1 MTGTRAVDVLVVG
14 AGPAGLAAAGRLAA
28 LGAGTVEV
36 LEREPQGARP
46 WADAVVRAVRAGAV
60 RAGAV
65 LRTGVTVTGWS
76 GPLTLDTTSPAGRE
90 RVTARAVVL
99 ATGARERPR
108 SARLVPGTR
117 SAGVLTTGELLRSV
131 YAYGQGVGT
140 RAVVVGAEPV
150 SWEAV
155 RALRHARVEVAAVV
169 TEQAWRRPGA
179 LRGRVPVLG
188 GTSVAE
194 LLGRGRLSGVRVRH
208 RDGRVATVA
217 CDTVVFTGDWVPEH
231 ETARLGG
238 IVIDPG
244 TRGPAVDGA
253 FRTSVAGV
261 FAVGDVLHG
270 GEPAGTAVWEG
281 RAVAGPV
288 LAYLSGAVS
297 WPVSSVPVVVA
308 APLRW
313 TVPNRLVPDRLVPD
327 RLVPDRLAAPG
338 GRFLVR
344 AARPLVGPVVVAVS
358 QDGVLLHRQRVWR
371 TVGPYRS
378 MPLSGAWAAR
388 VAPDGGPVRIRVL

>member
-1 MTGTRAVDVLVVG
+1 MTATRAVDVLVVG
-14 AGPAGLAAAGRLAA
+14 AGPAGLTAAGRLAA

-36 LEREPQGARP
+36 LERDTRGARP
-46 WADAVVRAVRAGAV
+46 WADAAV

-108 SARLVPGTR
+108 GARLVPGTR
-117 SAGVLTTGELLRSV
+117 PAGVLTTGELRRSV
-131 YAYGQGVGT
+131 YAYGQRVGT
-140 RAVVVGAEPV
+140 RAVVVGAERV

-155 RALRHARVEVAAVV
+155 GVLRHAGVEVAALV
-169 TEQAWRRPGA
+169 TPEPWRRPGA

-188 GTSVAE
+188 GTEVTE
-194 LLGRGRLSGVRVRH
+194 LLGRGRLSGVRVRR
-208 RDGRVATVA
+208 RDGRAATVA
-217 CDTVVFTGDWVPEH
+217 CDTVVFTGDWFPEH
-231 ETARLGG
+231 EAARSGG
-238 IVIDPG
+238 AVLDPG
-244 TRGPAVDGA
+244 TRGPAVDGS

-261 FAVGDVLHG
+261 FAVGDLLHG
-270 GEPAGTAVWEG
+270 GEPAGTAVLEG

-288 LAYLSGAVS
+288 LAYLSGAGS
-297 WPVSSVPVVVA
+297 WPVCPVPVVVD

-313 TVPNRLVPDRLVPD
+313 VVPNRL
-327 RLVPDRLAAPG
+327 AGAG

-344 AARPLVGPVVVAVS
+344 AARPLVRPVVVAVS
-358 QDGVLLHRQRVWR
+358 QDGVLLHRSRVWR
-371 TVGPYRS
+371 AAGPSRS
-378 MPLSGAWAAR
+378 VPLSGAWAAR
-388 VAPDGGPVRIRVL
+388 VDPDGGPVRIRVL